1 MKLIILFIMI
11 NLCTSQMYTR
21 IPFGEVEEKLLEF
34 IYLNQLNN
42 CFKYNN
48 NINQTTLKCLK
59 NDILY
64 DVEFSIRKSYE
75 IPSDYLSISV

>member
-1 MKLIILFIMI
+1 MKLIIFLLMI
-11 NLCTSQMYTR
+11 NLCTSQLYTR
-21 IPFGEVEEKLLEF
+21 IPFGEVEEELLEF
-34 IYLNQLNN
+34 IYLNQLRN

-48 NINQTTLKCLK
+48 NINQITLKCLN

-75 IPSDYLSISV
+75 TPSEYLSINV

>member
-1 MKLIILFIMI
+1 MI
-11 NLCTSQMYTR
+11 NLCTSQLYTR
-21 IPFGEVEEKLLEF
+21 IPFGEVEEELLEF
-34 IYLNQLNN
+34 IYLNQLRN

-48 NINQTTLKCLK
+48 NINKITLKCLN